1 MKTVR
6 HLHSLSAQLLLLK
19 STVSPLHALIQSI
32 RYSDSMKT
40 LAVTKAAEG
49 IPANARAEG
58 LPAVGN
64 ESGRVSGKKT
74 QQVGFVSSETKVSH
88 PVAFAKRELIKIS
101 QVYLGDV
108 LDHVEGVLSSLDL
121 FSGM

>member
-49 IPANARAEG
+49 IPATAAND
-58 LPAVGN
+58 
-64 ESGRVSGKKT
+64 SGKTGGAGGGKRT
-74 QQVGFVSSETKVSH
+74 QQVGFVSSETKVRL
-88 PVAFAKRELIKIS
+88 AFFR
-101 QVYLGDV
+101 D
-108 LDHVEGVLSSLDL
+108 D
-121 FSGM
+121 